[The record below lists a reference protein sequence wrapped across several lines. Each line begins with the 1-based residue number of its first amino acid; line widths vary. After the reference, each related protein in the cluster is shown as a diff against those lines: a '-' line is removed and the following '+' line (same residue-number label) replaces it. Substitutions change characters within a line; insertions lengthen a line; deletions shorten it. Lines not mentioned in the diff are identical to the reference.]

1 MNGSDPTTVF
11 ITGAS
16 SGIGLATVERLDA
29 RGYRIYAGVRR
40 DDDAERLAQR
50 GSAGLIPVCLDLTNP
65 ASIERALTRIEEDL
79 GGKGLDAVVN
89 NAGTTAVA
97 PLEFTPLETVRHQ
110 FDINIIGHL
119 AVLQAALRLLRC
131 GGSGRI
137 INIGSVSGRVS
148 TPFTGAYNAS
158 KAALRSLGDALRVE
172 LAPWN
177 ISVSLIEPGTVLTPM
192 WTRSLADVQE
202 MRRTM
207 PPEAERLY
215 GPVFS
220 TLRSFIEKIQRGG
233 QGLSS
238 EEVAKVIERVIQARR
253 PRAHYIIGS
262 DARLRLILGRMPTR
276 MRDWVLS
283 RLILPPY
290 PSSEER

>member
-97 PLEFTPLETVRHQ
+97 PLEFTMPRDLYAESG
-110 FDINIIGHL
+110 GHL
-119 AVLQAALRLLRC
+119 DSIVPVAEVIESYARAAR
-131 GGSGRI
+131 
-137 INIGSVSGRVS
+137 
-148 TPFTGAYNAS
+148 
-158 KAALRSLGDALRVE
+158 
-172 LAPWN
+172 
-177 ISVSLIEPGTVLTPM
+177 IEP
-192 WTRSLADVQE
+192 WR
-202 MRRTM
+202 
-207 PPEAERLY
+207 EANPWPY
-215 GPVFS
+215 G
-220 TLRSFIEKIQRGG
+220 
-233 QGLSS
+233 
-238 EEVAKVIERVIQARR
+238 R
-253 PRAHYIIGS
+253 PQ
-262 DARLRLILGRMPTR
+262 
-276 MRDWVLS
+276 
-283 RLILPPY
+283 
-290 PSSEER
+290 